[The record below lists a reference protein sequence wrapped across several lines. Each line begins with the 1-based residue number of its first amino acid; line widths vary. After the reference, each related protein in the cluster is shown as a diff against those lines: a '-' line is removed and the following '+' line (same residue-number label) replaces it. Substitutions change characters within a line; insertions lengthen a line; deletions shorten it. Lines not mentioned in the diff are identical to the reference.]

1 MGGMT
6 QAMKSPEELKED
18 LDGKDEA
25 SEDKYE
31 KIASDPKM
39 QPEYEFEIDY
49 TDNRGKRW
57 HGTFVNRILTYRMRT
72 QVGTIRAQMNG
83 GLPMEALD
91 LNTLDMTEKVAHLTV
106 SLGKRPPWAMGE
118 KLSNLHDPQIL
129 DRIYAEVAL
138 HEATFRGSGE
148 DQGTGQAGA

>member
-1 MGGMT
+1 
-6 QAMKSPEELKED
+6 

-106 SLGKRPPWAMGE
+106 SLGKRPPWAKKTAVGDGGE
-118 KLSNLHDPQIL
+118 AVQFARSADPGPDL
-129 DRIYAEVAL
+129 CGGGLA
-138 HEATFRGSGE
+138 
-148 DQGTGQAGA
+148 